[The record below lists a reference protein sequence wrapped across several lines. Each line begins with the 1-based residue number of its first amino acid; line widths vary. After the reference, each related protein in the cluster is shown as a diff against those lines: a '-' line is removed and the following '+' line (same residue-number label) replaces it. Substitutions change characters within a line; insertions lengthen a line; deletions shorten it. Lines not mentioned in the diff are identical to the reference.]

1 MLPELCLP
9 FAGRVRHPLLRA
21 LSGGIV
27 HVSRQRLTTKS
38 ESAPGPVFCGGA
50 ALASLR
56 WGGPEGRPYRFLPV
70 ARGLESLYRLLRWA
84 ASGRESYIFLVR
96 TAAAAPALQITAQ
109 V

>member
-38 ESAPGPVFCGGA
+38 ESGPGPVFCCGA

-56 WGGPEGRPYRFLPV
+56 WGGPEGRPYIYTRV
-70 ARGLESLYRLLRWA
+70 IANCSLKDSTSNR
-84 ASGRESYIFLVR
+84 SEGS
-96 TAAAAPALQITAQ
+96 
-109 V
+109 